1 MFSYLQGSHIALT
14 IYGQIFSSNKHYHLH
29 KYLFSML
36 IKYFL
41 SYFIKQMVVFDWGHY
56 KNRSKV
62 RKLDAMFKI
71 RNGTEINNSKGTYNQ
86 MAGQKLRFL

>member
-1 MFSYLQGSHIALT
+1 
-14 IYGQIFSSNKHYHLH
+14 
-29 KYLFSML
+29 
-36 IKYFL
+36 
-41 SYFIKQMVVFDWGHY
+41 MVVFDWGHY